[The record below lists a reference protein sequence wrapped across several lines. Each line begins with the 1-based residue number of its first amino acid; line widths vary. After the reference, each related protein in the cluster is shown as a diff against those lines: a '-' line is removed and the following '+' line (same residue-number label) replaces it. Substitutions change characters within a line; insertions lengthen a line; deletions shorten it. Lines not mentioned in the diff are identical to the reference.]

1 MAQTHPTEDAAHQVM
16 EPAEDTGEYTEATE
30 LLHADAGDISAGRV
44 ALEQSTAKSISADHV
59 TLRQSA
65 VRNITAETAT
75 MTQSAAFRLKSGDL
89 AVHESPL
96 GIVSSDRV
104 DIFDS
109 VIGVVNGPIN
119 VGEGSARV
127 LVQIG
132 PADPAVK
139 PVLNAQ
145 AALSLGA
152 GFGATIVLL
161 SRLLRRLL
169 GN

>member
-1 MAQTHPTEDAAHQVM
+1 MAQTHPTEDPTHQVM
-16 EPAEDTGEYTEATE
+16 EPTDDTGEYIEATE
-30 LLHADAGDISAGRV
+30 LFHADAGDVSASRV
-44 ALEQSTAKSISADHV
+44 ALEQSTAKSITADHA

-89 AVHESPL
+89 AIHESPL
-96 GIVSSDRV
+96 GFVSSDRV

-119 VGEGSARV
+119 VSEGTARV

-132 PADPAVK
+132 PADPSVK

-152 GFGATIVLL
+152 GFGATIVVL